1 MTTLAW
7 FIFAFTLLQF
17 VVAIVNLIFSQKFQY
32 RIPVLTT
39 SFRY

>member
-17 VVAIVNLIFSQKFQY
+17 TVAIVNLIFSTRLTILKY
-32 RIPVLTT
+32 R
-39 SFRY
+39 F